1 MKPPK
6 VITEDSWIIF
16 CLSLFYWDYI
26 SFACSNVG

>member
-26 SFACSNVG
+26 PFACGNVG